1 MLRAAPSQGWAPW
14 GESRQAVRGQWAD
27 RKRRWGLQHHPKID
41 QAWSP
46 HPETPCEPTAGPVL
60 AAECE
65 PSLPSKSL
73 FRAKA
78 SGVFLRFQLLL
89 SPNPDPPALN
99 VCGSMT
105 EVGGIRW
112 YPPDLGMGSPPT
124 VPGRQRFLRLKERR
138 EGREKPVAINRSDT
152 APWAIPVSPACNS
165 ARPGGPRPLV
175 WGICVS
181 GSSAETAG

>member
-1 MLRAAPSQGWAPW
+1 MSQ
-14 GESRQAVRGQWAD
+14 QQ
-27 RKRRWGLQHHPKID
+27 GLSLQP
-41 QAWSP
+41 
-46 HPETPCEPTAGPVL
+46 
-60 AAECE
+60 ECE

-99 VCGSMT
+99 VCGSTT

-124 VPGRQRFLRLKERR
+124 VPGRQRFLRLKEMR
-138 EGREKPVAINRSDT
+138 EGRERNKSLLTGLTPLPGLSQCLQPT
-152 APWAIPVSPACNS
+152 AQ
-165 ARPGGPRPLV
+165 GGQEDPDP
-175 WGICVS
+175 
-181 GSSAETAG
+181 